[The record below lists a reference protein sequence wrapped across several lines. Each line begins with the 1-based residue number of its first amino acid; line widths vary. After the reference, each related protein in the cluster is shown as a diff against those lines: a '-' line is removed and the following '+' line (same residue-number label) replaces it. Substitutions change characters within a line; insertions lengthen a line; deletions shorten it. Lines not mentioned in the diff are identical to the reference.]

1 LRYVGRVGSGLT
13 GAERAVLLQRLAPI
27 RRRTAPTPALASVM
41 AGARWVEP
49 VLVARVKYRT
59 WTAGHLLRHP
69 VYQGVLDDRT
79 ADAVTLPDPPTP

>member
-1 LRYVGRVGSGLT
+1 MP
-13 GAERAVLLQRLAPI
+13 AQAP
-27 RRRTAPTPALASVM
+27 VM

-69 VYQGVLDDRT
+69 VYQEQTQRPHRGHL
-79 ADAVTLPDPPTP
+79 